1 MLNDLDVGFYKGQF
15 KGKLLMHNAAVN
27 KILGIKESVS
37 LVGLNTNQF
46 FVNEERQKEYYR
58 QLLQNGY
65 IKNFNVR
72 VKTPNEQIIS
82 IQLNS
87 HLIRD
92 KIGKPKEI
100 EGTVIKLIDN

>member
-1 MLNDLDVGFYKGQF
+1 LSDLDVGFYKGEF

-27 KILGIKESVS
+27 KILGIKESQS
-37 LVGLNTNQF
+37 LVGSNTSQF
-46 FVNEERQKEYYR
+46 FINEERQEEYYR

-65 IKNFNVR
+65 VKNFIIQVS
-72 VKTPNEQIIS
+72 TSNEQIIS

-92 KIGKPKEI
+92 NTGKPKEV
-100 EGTVIKLIDN
+100 EGTIIKLTDY